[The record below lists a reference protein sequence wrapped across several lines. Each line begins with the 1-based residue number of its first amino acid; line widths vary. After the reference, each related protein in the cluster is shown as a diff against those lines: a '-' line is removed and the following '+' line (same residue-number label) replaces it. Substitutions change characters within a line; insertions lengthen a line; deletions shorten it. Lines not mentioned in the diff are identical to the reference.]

1 MATIFLILL
10 YSFYTIYYIFVYF
23 LSFLCSFFSCYGDLL
38 VWQKCSHSPCD
49 EVAMLSYVAG
59 GKIMVVLP
67 FFFLGETFL
76 FWAGARVYVSQG
88 LLDSKLL
95 CGDKGERKD
104 NVNIGQREP
113 APTSRMDGW
122 HVDREILFHCFP
134 LL

>member
-88 LLDSKLL
+88 LDSKLL

-113 APTSRMDGW
+113 HPPAGWMDGMW
-122 HVDREILFHCFP
+122 TENTFFHCFP